1 MIFTEFD
8 SVVKNVSSLRNMVR
22 ATFLSAK
29 DNPKAYEKDWEK
41 LVVELRDLLKD
52 PKLKLQF
59 PNIDDSV
66 LYSDDSL
73 GVSNGKANELYGYF
87 SNKTKSTPLV
97 KQDRPEKFIE
107 PNKPMYRIFEIDDM
121 KEIKGLTSEYIVQEK
136 YDGLRIQI
144 HKFDNKVKIYTF
156 NAQDITDKMS
166 KCVKIL
172 EDRVFPN
179 CILDAEAVM
188 YNDGKPLV
196 RADTLAH
203 INKKITEEAD
213 IRAHVFDIMYFEDKS
228 IVGDKLEERIAI
240 LMKNFSANA
249 DECVLFP
256 NKSNTRDADSLSEI
270 EEYAMQIMDNPASEG
285 VVIKDAKSSYVIGK
299 KKNPKW
305 IKWKKFVDL
314 DVMVLDKTENKNG
327 TFGYTMGIGP
337 VEEDSIK
344 VVEMEGDFY
353 MNVGKTTNT
362 KESVEIGTI
371 IRVTADEI
379 MGNPKKGFSLF
390 NTKFHEIP
398 EVKLPDKLITLE
410 FLTTGTKKSL
420 GDYTIEALTKSYEIT
435 DGIHGSAKLNTEL
448 NLDGFIFHGF
458 KDNNLMSKNASVNID
473 FWKEELKEAY
483 GKDNGRFFIFVK
495 QLLVEYGTL
504 SSNDIF
510 SRTFKHDEKMMNRL
524 FGSDEKAEKKMKQ
537 RLMKAGEN
545 YGIEFSNDKFTH
557 NDDMLQ
563 KAKSKK
569 AEFELWT
576 TGNGYLHFLIIYE
589 GKKMCWEIE
598 VKGEK
603 EIYDFLA
610 EAGKY
615 PCKPVKKS
623 NKETLLERGPMVMG
637 AQRKGYHEY
646 ILNGKET
653 KTKLHCRYL
662 PVKDKEMWLAW
673 TGYETKP
680 APKSSDSGL
689 TNIYEDDSADE

>member
-1 MIFTEFD
+1 MIFTHFD
-8 SVVKNVSSLRNMVR
+8 SIVKNVSSLRNMVR
-22 ATFLSAK
+22 STFLSAR
-29 DNPKAYEKDWEK
+29 DNPKAYEKDWEE
-41 LVVELRDLLKD
+41 LVVELRELLKD
-52 PKLKLQF
+52 PQLKQEF

-66 LYSDDSL
+66 LFADESL
-73 GVSNGKANELYGYF
+73 GVSTGKAGELYGF
-87 SNKTKSTPLV
+87 FNNDSSPVTLV

-121 KEIKGLTSEYIVQEK
+121 KEIKGLTSDYIVQEK

-156 NAQDITDKMS
+156 NAQDITDKMP

-188 YNDGKPLV
+188 YNEDKPLV

-228 IVGDKLEERIAI
+228 IVGDKLEERIMI

-256 NKSNTRDADSLSEI
+256 NKSNTREADSLAEI
-270 EEYAMQIMDNPASEG
+270 EEYSRDIMNNPASEG

-314 DVMVLDKTENKNG
+314 DVIVLDKTENKNG

-337 VEEDSIK
+337 VEEDSVK
-344 VVEMEGDFY
+344 AVEMEGDFY
-353 MNVGKTTNT
+353 MDVGKTTNT
-362 KESVEIGTI
+362 KESVEVGTI

-410 FLTTGTKKSL
+410 FLTTGAKKSL

-435 DGIHGSAKLNTEL
+435 DGIHGSAKLHTDVDLE
-448 NLDGFIFHGF
+448 GFIFHGF
-458 KDNNLMSKNASVNID
+458 KDQNLMSKNALVDID
-473 FWKEELKEAY
+473 FWKQELKEAY
-483 GKDNGRFFIFVK
+483 GKDNGRFFVFVK
-495 QLLVEYGTL
+495 QLLIEYGTL

-510 SRTFKHDEKMMNRL
+510 IRATKHDPKMINRL
-524 FGSDEKAEKKMKQ
+524 FGNTEKSENKMKQ
-537 RLMKAGEN
+537 RLMKAGDN
-545 YGIEFSNDKFTH
+545 YGIVYSSGKFSH
-557 NDDMLQ
+557 DDDVLV
-563 KAKSKK
+563 KAETQK
-569 AEFELWT
+569 AEFELWVAK
-576 TGNGYLHFLIIYE
+576 NGYLHFVIIYK
-589 GKKMCWEIE
+589 GKQMCWEIQ

-603 EIYDFLA
+603 EIYDFLG

-615 PCKPVKKS
+615 PCKAIKIID
-623 NKETLLERGPMVMG
+623 KETLLERGSMIMG

-680 APKSSDSGL
+680 APKSSDAGL
-689 TNIYEDDSADE
+689 FNIYEDDS

>member
-1 MIFTEFD
+1 MIFTHFD
-8 SVVKNVSSLRNMVR
+8 SIVKNVSSLRNMVR
-22 ATFLSAK
+22 STFLSAR
-29 DNPKAYEKDWEK
+29 DNPKAYEKDWEE
-41 LVVELRDLLKD
+41 LVVELRELLKD
-52 PKLKLQF
+52 PQLKQEF

-66 LYSDDSL
+66 LFADESL
-73 GVSNGKANELYGYF
+73 GVSTGKAGELYGF
-87 SNKTKSTPLV
+87 FNNDSSPVTLV

-121 KEIKGLTSEYIVQEK
+121 KEIKGLTSDYIVQEK

-156 NAQDITDKMS
+156 NAQDITDKMP

-188 YNDGKPLV
+188 YNEDKPLV

-228 IVGDKLEERIAI
+228 IVGDKLEERIMI

-256 NKSNTRDADSLSEI
+256 NKSNTREADSLAEI
-270 EEYAMQIMDNPASEG
+270 EEYSRDIMNNPASEG

-314 DVMVLDKTENKNG
+314 DVIVLDKTENKNG

-337 VEEDSIK
+337 VEEDSVK
-344 VVEMEGDFY
+344 AVEMEGDFY

-362 KESVEIGTI
+362 KESVEVGTI

-410 FLTTGTKKSL
+410 FLTTGAKKSL

-435 DGIHGSAKLNTEL
+435 DGIHGSAKLHTDVDLE
-448 NLDGFIFHGF
+448 GFIFHGF
-458 KDNNLMSKNASVNID
+458 KDQNLMSKNALVDID
-473 FWKEELKEAY
+473 FWKQELKEAY
-483 GKDNGRFFIFVK
+483 GKDNGRFFVFVK
-495 QLLVEYGTL
+495 QLLIEYGTL

-510 SRTFKHDEKMMNRL
+510 IRATKHDPKMINRL
-524 FGSDEKAEKKMKQ
+524 FGNTEKSENKMKE
-537 RLMKAGEN
+537 RLMKAGDN
-545 YGIEFSNDKFTH
+545 YGIVYSSGKFSH
-557 NDDMLQ
+557 DDDVLV
-563 KAKSKK
+563 KAETQK
-569 AEFELWT
+569 AEFELWVAK
-576 TGNGYLHFLIIYE
+576 NGYLHFVIIYK
-589 GKKMCWEIE
+589 GKQMCWEIQ

-603 EIYDFLA
+603 EIYDFLG

-615 PCKPVKKS
+615 PCKAIKIID
-623 NKETLLERGPMVMG
+623 KETLLERGSMIMG

-680 APKSSDSGL
+680 APKSSDAGL
-689 TNIYEDDSADE
+689 FNIYEDDS

>member
-1 MIFTEFD
+1 MIFTHFD
-8 SVVKNVSSLRNMVR
+8 SIVKNVSSLRNMVR
-22 ATFLSAK
+22 STFLSAR
-29 DNPKAYEKDWEK
+29 DNPKAYEKDWEE
-41 LVVELRDLLKD
+41 LVVELRELLKD
-52 PKLKLQF
+52 PQLKQEF

-66 LYSDDSL
+66 LFADESL
-73 GVSNGKANELYGYF
+73 GVSTGKAGELYGF
-87 SNKTKSTPLV
+87 FNNDSSPVTLV

-121 KEIKGLTSEYIVQEK
+121 KEIKGLTSDYIVQEK

-156 NAQDITDKMS
+156 NAQDITDKMP

-188 YNDGKPLV
+188 YNEDKPLV

-228 IVGDKLEERIAI
+228 IVGDKLEERIMI

-256 NKSNTRDADSLSEI
+256 NKSNTREADSLAEI
-270 EEYAMQIMDNPASEG
+270 EEYSRDIMNNPASEG

-314 DVMVLDKTENKNG
+314 DVIVLGKTENKNG

-337 VEEDSIK
+337 VEEDSVK
-344 VVEMEGDFY
+344 AVEMEGGFY

-362 KESVEIGTI
+362 KESVEVGTI

-410 FLTTGTKKSL
+410 FLTTGAKKSL
-420 GDYTIEALTKSYEIT
+420 GDYTIDALTKSYEIT
-435 DGIHGSAKLNTEL
+435 DGIHGSAKLHTDVDLE
-448 NLDGFIFHGF
+448 GFIFHGF
-458 KDNNLMSKNASVNID
+458 KDQNLMSKNALVDID
-473 FWKEELKEAY
+473 FWKQELKEAY
-483 GKDNGRFFIFVK
+483 GKDNGRFFVFVK
-495 QLLVEYGTL
+495 QLLIEYGTL

-510 SRTFKHDEKMMNRL
+510 IRATKHDPKMINRL
-524 FGSDEKAEKKMKQ
+524 FGNTEKSENKMKQ
-537 RLMKAGEN
+537 RLMKAGDN
-545 YGIEFSNDKFTH
+545 YGIVYSSGKFSH
-557 NDDMLQ
+557 DDDVLV
-563 KAKSKK
+563 KAETQK
-569 AEFELWT
+569 AEFELWVAK
-576 TGNGYLHFLIIYE
+576 NEYLHFVIIYK
-589 GKKMCWEIE
+589 GKQMCWEIQ

-603 EIYDFLA
+603 EIYDFLG

-615 PCKPVKKS
+615 PCKAIKIID
-623 NKETLLERGPMVMG
+623 KETLLERGSMIMG

-680 APKSSDSGL
+680 APKSSDAGL
-689 TNIYEDDSADE
+689 FNIYEDDS

>member
-1 MIFTEFD
+1 
-8 SVVKNVSSLRNMVR
+8 MVR
-22 ATFLSAK
+22 STFLSAR
-29 DNPKAYEKDWEK
+29 DNPKAYEKDWEE
-41 LVVELRDLLKD
+41 LVVELRELLKD
-52 PKLKLQF
+52 PQLKQEF

-66 LYSDDSL
+66 LFADESL
-73 GVSNGKANELYGYF
+73 GVSTGKAGELYGF
-87 SNKTKSTPLV
+87 FNNDSSPVTLV

-121 KEIKGLTSEYIVQEK
+121 KEIKGLTSDYIVQEK

-156 NAQDITDKMS
+156 NAQDITDKMP

-188 YNDGKPLV
+188 YNEDKPLV

-228 IVGDKLEERIAI
+228 IVGDKLEERIMI

-256 NKSNTRDADSLSEI
+256 NKSNTREADSLAEI
-270 EEYAMQIMDNPASEG
+270 EEYSRDIMNNPASEG

-314 DVMVLDKTENKNG
+314 DVIVLDKTENKNG

-337 VEEDSIK
+337 VEEDSVK
-344 VVEMEGDFY
+344 AVEMEGDFY
-353 MNVGKTTNT
+353 MDVGKTTNT
-362 KESVEIGTI
+362 KESVEVGTI

-410 FLTTGTKKSL
+410 FLTTGAKKSL

-435 DGIHGSAKLNTEL
+435 DGIHGSAKLHTDVDLE
-448 NLDGFIFHGF
+448 GFIFHGF
-458 KDNNLMSKNASVNID
+458 KDQNLMSKNALVDID
-473 FWKEELKEAY
+473 FWKQELKEAY
-483 GKDNGRFFIFVK
+483 GKDNGRFFVFVK
-495 QLLVEYGTL
+495 QLLIEYGTL

-510 SRTFKHDEKMMNRL
+510 IRATKHDPKMINRL
-524 FGSDEKAEKKMKQ
+524 FGNTEKSENKMKE
-537 RLMKAGEN
+537 RLMKAGDN
-545 YGIEFSNDKFTH
+545 YGIVYSSGKFSH
-557 NDDMLQ
+557 DDDVLV
-563 KAKSKK
+563 KAETQK
-569 AEFELWT
+569 AEFELWVAK
-576 TGNGYLHFLIIYE
+576 NGYLHFVIIYK
-589 GKKMCWEIE
+589 GKQMCWEIQ

-603 EIYDFLA
+603 EIYDFLG

-615 PCKPVKKS
+615 PCKAIKIID
-623 NKETLLERGPMVMG
+623 KETLLERGSMIMG

-680 APKSSDSGL
+680 APKSSDAGL
-689 TNIYEDDSADE
+689 FNIYEDDS